1 MPATHVERR
10 VVIAIVIAFIGT
22 AVAFRFMHLGTIPGI
37 NGDEGWWGVQA
48 TRWLDDLPYE
58 AKTTSGNPID
68 MAFLV
73 PLGLLHGVAGP
84 SFFVLRLFP
93 AIANLIALG
102 VGFGLARKLYGS
114 PTAWIYTVALA
125 IAPTAIAHSRFC
137 QDPSQSILWTSVTMF
152 LALLGLKDRRH
163 WWAYLIGALLAF
175 GMGFWTHPTNVFVA
189 PFLVLPV
196 VPIVRRWIPE
206 SRRGRLLFAG
216 ASAAALL
223 VIVLIVLLVIWPA
236 LKSRAGSSVLL
247 DKPWLSAAAARI
259 GSPDQWF
266 EYVRNYGR
274 LFTGVTVYR
283 YMSMPDLTV
292 WAYGASALL
301 VMAAIGAGIVR
312 LIRSERLG
320 LDVGLLFGWGAMW
333 LLYFLFAGPESIRPH
348 VERWGL
354 VLIPPALLLLARGMV
369 GWLGYRRLVTLAAAT
384 ALAIALLGTFY
395 ASYFHE
401 FQTSGGRSHRT
412 FKTAS
417 TEPKQQALERILA
430 ERQGS
435 EPVLIITQEWW
446 QYWPIRYLAQPDPTV
461 TVEMKAPESVPAQG
475 RMYFVDFVGTE
486 ELARSRAWI
495 EQRRLRAKE
504 STIRSAGGSDLL
516 AIIEVVR

>member
-1 MPATHVERR
+1 MPAPHVERR
-10 VVIAIVIAFIGT
+10 VVIAIVITLIGIG
-22 AVAFRFMHLGTIPGI
+22 VVFRFMHLGTIPGI
-37 NGDEGWWGVQA
+37 NGDEGWWGVQS
-48 TRWLDDLPYE
+48 TRWMHGLSYE

-73 PLGLLHGVAGP
+73 PLGLLHGLAGP

-93 AIANLIALG
+93 AIANVVALG
-102 VGFGLARKLYGS
+102 VGFSLARKLYGS
-114 PTAWIYTVALA
+114 PTAWIYTCALA
-125 IAPTAIAHSRFC
+125 VAPTAIAHSRFC
-137 QDPSQSILWTSVTMF
+137 QDPSQSILWTSITMF

-163 WWAYLIGALLAF
+163 WWAYLIAALLAF

-189 PFLVLPV
+189 PFLVLPI

-206 SRRGRLLFAG
+206 SRRGRIVFA
-216 ASAAALL
+216 ASALAALL
-223 VIVLIVLLVIWPA
+223 VIVVIVLFVIWPA

-247 DKPWLSAAAARI
+247 DKPWLSAAAERVA
-259 GSPDQWF
+259 SPAQWF
-266 EYVRNYGR
+266 EHVRNYGR

-292 WAYGASALL
+292 WGYGASALL
-301 VMAAIGAGIVR
+301 VMAATGAGVWR
-312 LIRSERLG
+312 LIRLERMS
-320 LDVGLLFGWGAMW
+320 LDVGLVFGWGAAW
-333 LLYFLFAGPESIRPH
+333 LLFFLFAGPESIRPH

-369 GWLGYRRLVTLAAAT
+369 GWLAYRRLATLAVAT
-384 ALAIALLGTFY
+384 VLALALLGTFY

-417 TEPKQQALERILA
+417 TEPKQQALERILD
-430 ERQGS
+430 ERKGS

-446 QYWPIRYLAQPDPTV
+446 QYWPIRYLAQPDAAI
-461 TVEMKAPESVPAQG
+461 TVEMKVPDSVPASG

-486 ELARSRAWI
+486 ELARARAWI
-495 EQRRLRAKE
+495 AERGLRGRE
-504 STIRSAGGSDLL
+504 SAIQSAGGRDLVT
-516 AIIEVVR
+516 ITEVVR